1 MQVGLIQKK
10 TCTQSSSSR
19 LAMSSK
25 NDGKQETIKNLVML
39 RYQLM
44 DARLDEMQLQKAIR
58 LSELPLPGMIRAVYQ
73 RIGSKPQAE
82 SVGMKRGR
90 PRADD
95 EEQYGEKKV
104 KVSYLDCDM
113 QKDIT
118 KWTKLELHAYLCHH
132 SLKKKNW

>member
-1 MQVGLIQKK
+1 
-10 TCTQSSSSR
+10 
-19 LAMSSK
+19 MSSK

-39 RYQLM
+39 RFQLM

-82 SVGMKRGR
+82 SVGKKRGR

-95 EEQYGEKKV
+95 EQYGEKKV
-104 KVSYLDCDM
+104 KLDCDM

-118 KWTKLELHAYLCHH
+118 NHKVDEA
-132 SLKKKNW
+132 